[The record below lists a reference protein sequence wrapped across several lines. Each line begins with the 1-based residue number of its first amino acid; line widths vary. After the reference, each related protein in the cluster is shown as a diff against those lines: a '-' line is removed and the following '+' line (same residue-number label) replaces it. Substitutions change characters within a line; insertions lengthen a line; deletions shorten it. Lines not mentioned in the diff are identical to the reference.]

1 MKIINKDTDYAV
13 RALMTLAG
21 NGDSYMSAKAISKV
35 QNIPYPFLRRLLKPL
50 IKNKVVESKEGAEGG
65 VRLLIHPGKIKV
77 IDLIKIYHKGFEMS
91 ECMFRGKPCCN
102 RQTCVLRREVMK
114 IEKLVTGRFEKMTI
128 KSLLQNKN

>member
-21 NGDSYMSAKAISKV
+21 TGGSFMSAKTISKE
-35 QNIPYPFLRRLLKPL
+35 QNIPYQFLRRIIKPL

-65 VRLLIHPGKIKV
+65 VRLLMNPGRIKV

-102 RQTCVLRREVMK
+102 RATCVLRREVMK
-114 IEKLVTGRFEKMTI
+114 IEKLVTDRFEKMTI